1 MTIVIDDTPAPPKPK
16 PKVEFAVPK
25 APLSKAK
32 QTPVPPGPIVVPDEV
47 IIQLL
52 INYPI
57 KMLLILSY
65 INGILHIGDQE
76 VCLMI
81 QYDVPT

>member
-32 QTPVPPGPIVVPDEV
+32 QTTVPPGPIVVPDEV

-52 INYPI
+52 IN
-57 KMLLILSY
+57 
-65 INGILHIGDQE
+65 
-76 VCLMI
+76 
-81 QYDVPT
+81 

>member
-1 MTIVIDDTPAPPKPK
+1 MFIKFGIPIPGIAYPVNPKRNMTIVIDDTPAPPKPK

-52 INYPI
+52 IN
-57 KMLLILSY
+57 
-65 INGILHIGDQE
+65 
-76 VCLMI
+76 
-81 QYDVPT
+81 